1 LQKSHYHTRHPYRR
15 NRTRRRFVFAIVLVV
30 FFVNTIVLV
39 VFFAVAIVIVVFFVF
54 TIVLVVFLVFAIV
67 LVVFFE
73 VAIVLV
79 VFFVISTKHS
89 VLPALHVFA
98 SIKITN
104 HSDTFKQ
111 LDYVNEVTYFLTVT

>member
-1 LQKSHYHTRHPYRR
+1 MQKSHYHTRHPYRR
-15 NRTRRRFVFAIVLVV
+15 NRTRRRFVFAIVLV

-104 HSDTFKQ
+104 HSDT
-111 LDYVNEVTYFLTVT
+111 L